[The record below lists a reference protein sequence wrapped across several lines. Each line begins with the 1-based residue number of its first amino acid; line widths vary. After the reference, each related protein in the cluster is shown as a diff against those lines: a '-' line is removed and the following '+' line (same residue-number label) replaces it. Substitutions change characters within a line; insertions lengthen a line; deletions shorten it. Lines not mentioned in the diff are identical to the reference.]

1 MSRSAESGAGER
13 EPRGPLGMVAKVGA
27 VVTTLG
33 ALVAL
38 VAGVKGL
45 LPSDEEPAGAVG
57 KIEKLDLN
65 SVAPISE
72 ASREV
77 PDATDC
83 PGVEKRPRYRV
94 RRPTSPVTVAATA
107 RPIAVFQEE
116 DSGSYSQDPGGEGE
130 TPDPIPTEPTEPPDP
145 EEDTG
150 DDPGGG
156 GDGDAAPD
164 SRTPPSQRIE
174 PGDLQTLADLQQ
186 DTDLPTPEIEQ
197 LMFNPSPS
205 EVGDL
210 TEAQVAGIIEN
221 TRKDDPSSPTAEP
234 IGWLIDVTTRLENL
248 ADKCAYVHWS
258 LYDAKTLRRVRYAWV
273 TDRRGARFV
282 ARASPDA
289 RSSTFWVPAPIERR
303 RYMVRVA
310 LYDAEATRLD
320 LGRIRLPP

>member
-1 MSRSAESGAGER
+1 MSGREENGGEER
-13 EPRGPLGMVAKVGA
+13 EQRGPMAMVAKVGA

-38 VAGVKGL
+38 VVGVKGL
-45 LPSDEEPAGAVG
+45 LPSDEDPVGAVG

-72 ASREV
+72 ASRKV

-83 PGVEKRPRYRV
+83 PGVEELPRFRV
-94 RRPTSPVTVAATA
+94 RRPTSPVAVASIGL
-107 RPIAVFQEE
+107 PIAVAQE
-116 DSGSYSQDPGGEGE
+116 DSQSYAQDPGTEGE
-130 TPDPIPTEPTEPPDP
+130 TPDPLPTEPEESTEPEGDTDGEPGEGEDDSPDP
-145 EEDTG
+145 T
-150 DDPGGG
+150 
-156 GDGDAAPD
+156 
-164 SRTPPSQRIE
+164 TPRPQRIE
-174 PGDLQTLADLQQ
+174 PGDPRTLADLQQ

-197 LMFNPSPS
+197 LMFSPPPG
-205 EVGDL
+205 EAGDL
-210 TEAQVAGIIEN
+210 TQAQVAGIIEN
-221 TRKDDPSSPTAEP
+221 TRKDDPSSPDSEP
-234 IGWLIDVTTRLENL
+234 LGWLIDVTTRLENL
-248 ADKCAYVHWS
+248 TDKCAYVQWS

-320 LGRIRLPP
+320 LGRIRLPR